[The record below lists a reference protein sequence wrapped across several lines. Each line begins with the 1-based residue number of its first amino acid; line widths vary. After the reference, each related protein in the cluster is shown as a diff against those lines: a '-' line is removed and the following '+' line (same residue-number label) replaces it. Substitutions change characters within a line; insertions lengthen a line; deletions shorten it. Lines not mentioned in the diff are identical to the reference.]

1 MKNPSPEI
9 AGHLPPIPI
18 VADGIDADALW
29 ERVPRPLLAGLVEIY
44 RKDSA
49 RLLSDIEGAI
59 VRRDGRQ
66 LEYSAHALK
75 GPTLTFAATMAG
87 PTTEEL
93 ERSGQTND
101 FTAATRL
108 LERLRGEIGGLIE
121 GLTRLVETT
130 PP

>member
-1 MKNPSPEI
+1 MMRCWANPDGRSPQ
-9 AGHLPPIPI
+9 
-18 VADGIDADALW
+18 
-29 ERVPRPLLAGLVEIY
+29 VPRTVGGRA
-44 RKDSA
+44 A
-49 RLLSDIEGAI
+49 GAI

-108 LERLRGEIGGLIE
+108 LERLRGEIRGLIE